1 MPLTI
6 KELHDILGELYDAKN
21 KENNIINNF
30 ENWFPFIH
38 NKTQHISLQ
47 TKTWRRFGRSPN
59 AKEGNEYIRKDKED
73 LGLIITEHYVSN
85 MSYKIPQ
92 LVVKDSA
99 QTLSNLA
106 EK

>member
-38 NKTQHISLQ
+38 NKNTAYI
-47 TKTWRRFGRSPN
+47 SPN
-59 AKEGNEYIRKDKED
+59 KKLGAVLEDRQMLKKEMNI
-73 LGLIITEHYVSN
+73 LG
-85 MSYKIPQ
+85 KIKKI
-92 LVVKDSA
+92 LD
-99 QTLSNLA
+99 
-106 EK
+106 

>member
-47 TKTWRRFGRSPN
+47 TK
-59 AKEGNEYIRKDKED
+59 
-73 LGLIITEHYVSN
+73 
-85 MSYKIPQ
+85 
-92 LVVKDSA
+92 
-99 QTLSNLA
+99 NLA
-106 EK
+106 PFWKIAKC

>member
-1 MPLTI
+1 MY
-6 KELHDILGELYDAKN
+6 KR
-21 KENNIINNF
+21 
-30 ENWFPFIH
+30 
-38 NKTQHISLQ
+38 Q
-47 TKTWRRFGRSPN
+47 
-59 AKEGNEYIRKDKED
+59 KEGNEYIRKDKED

-106 EK
+106 EKNENTI